1 MSRPVHPA
9 AQSDEALLAQVEER
23 RTKASGPGGQ
33 RRNKV
38 QTAVQLTHRPSGL
51 VAAAAERRSLTDN
64 RAAALRRLRR
74 ALALELRLPA
84 DPAVHEPGPVWRR
97 RTAGAGLAVNP
108 RHEDVPALVAEA
120 LDVLAACDDD
130 LPRAAQVLGV
140 SSSRLVKVLK
150 LLPAALGALN
160 ERQRARGGA
169 TWR

>member
-1 MSRPVHPA
+1 MAVDIHPA
-9 AQSDEALLAQVEER
+9 ALPDAVLLSQTEER

-38 QTAVQLTHRPSGL
+38 ETAVTLTHRPSGL
-51 VAAAAERRSLTDN
+51 SATAVERRSLQQN
-64 RAAALRRLRR
+64 REAALRRLRR
-74 ALALELRLPA
+74 SLALELRRPLDLA
-84 DPAVHEPGPVWRR
+84 RYEPGPLWRR
-97 RTAGAGLAVNP
+97 RTGGAGLAVNP
-108 RHEDVPALVAEA
+108 GHADVPALVAEA

-130 LPRAAQVLGV
+130 VPRAAQVLGV

-160 ERQRARGGA
+160 ERQRARDGA